1 MSRTEEARVPPLR
14 RLWRYGAPYRRRTWW
29 ATAHSVLNKLFDLAP
44 PLLIGLAVDVVA
56 NDGDATLDRVGFTTQ
71 RSQIFA
77 IAVLTF
83 VVWALESLFQ
93 YLHQIAWRNLAQD
106 LQHDLRLD
114 AYVNVQELEH
124 AWFQERATGDLMA
137 VLNDDVNQLER
148 FLDIGAN
155 EIVQVLTT
163 VVAVGTIFFVL
174 DPSVAMLAI
183 APMPLVLWGS
193 FWFQRRLEP
202 RYEAVRNQA
211 GFLNGQLANNLLGI
225 STVKSFTA
233 EGRESARIA
242 DESDRYRQTN
252 RRAISLSSA
261 FVPLIRMAILVGFTG
276 TMVWG
281 GFEAIKE
288 ATDGSGSLTVGQYS
302 VLLFLSQRLL
312 WPLTRL
318 GETFDQYQRAMAST
332 NRILDVVDTEP
343 AITSGPEHLDLELG
357 QGEVTFED
365 VTFRYEPGAAPALDG
380 VSLTLEAGMT
390 TAVVG
395 PTGSGKSTLM
405 RLLLRF
411 YDVAEGRVCIEGHD
425 VRDLDLGDLRRLTGL
440 VSQDVYLFHGTVREN
455 IAYGRPDAPL
465 EDVVAA
471 ATVAEIHDFVQTLPE
486 GYDTVVGERG
496 QKLSGGQRQRLS
508 IARAVLKDPVV
519 LLLDEA
525 TSAVDNET
533 EAAIQRSLERIS
545 AGRTTLVV
553 AHRLSTVRN
562 ADVIHVLD
570 GGRIVES
577 GTHDE
582 LVTREGAYAS
592 LWAVQTGAAVR
603 HEPRRPRPPLNGGR
617 GASVV
622 NEGTTP
628 TAS

>member
-1 MSRTEEARVPPLR
+1 MASQDHDGRVSPLR
-14 RLWRYGAPYRRRTWW
+14 RLWRYGSPYRRRTGW
-29 ATAHSVLNKLFDLAP
+29 ATTHSVLNKLFDLAP

-56 NDGDATLDRVGFTTQ
+56 NDGDATLDRLGFTTQ
-71 RSQIFA
+71 RSQIVA
-77 IAVLTF
+77 IALLTF
-83 VVWALESLFQ
+83 VIWALESLFE
-93 YLHQIAWRNLAQD
+93 YLYRVAWRNLAQD
-106 LQHDLRLD
+106 LQHDLRND
-114 AYVNVQELEH
+114 AYGHVQRLEH
-124 AWFQERATGDLMA
+124 AWLQDRSTGDLMA

-155 EIVQVLTT
+155 ELIQVLTT
-163 VVAVGTIFFVL
+163 VVAVGAIFFWL
-174 DPSVAMLAI
+174 DPSVALLAI
-183 APMPLVLWGS
+183 LPMPVILWGS
-193 FWFQRRLEP
+193 FWFQRKLEP

-211 GFLNGQLANNLLGI
+211 GFLNGQLANNLLGM

-233 EGRESARIA
+233 EDREAARISA
-242 DESDRYRQTN
+242 ESDRYRETN
-252 RRAISLSSA
+252 RRAITLSSA
-261 FVPLIRMAILVGFTG
+261 FTPLIRMAILVGFTG

-281 GFEAIKE
+281 GFEAVK
-288 ATDGSGSLTVGQYS
+288 TVQDGTGSLSVGQYS

-332 NRILDVVDTEP
+332 NRILDVIDTEP
-343 AITSGPEHLDLELG
+343 TIVGGPDRLSLRT
-357 QGEVTFED
+357 GEGTVTFDD
-365 VTFRYEPGAAPALDG
+365 VSFAYEPGIRPAVDG
-380 VSLTLEAGMT
+380 VTLTLEAGRT

-395 PTGSGKSTLM
+395 PTGSGKSTLVK
-405 RLLLRF
+405 LLLRF
-411 YDVAEGRVCIEGHD
+411 YDPDSGRVLIEGHD
-425 VRDLDLGDLRRLTGL
+425 VRDLDLADLRHLTGL

-471 ATVAEIHDFVQTLPE
+471 AAVAEIHDFVQTLPQ
-486 GYDTVVGERG
+486 GYDTVIGERG

-545 AGRTTLVV
+545 AGRTTLVI

-570 GGRIVES
+570 QGRIVES

-582 LVTREGAYAS
+582 LVSREGAYAS

-603 HEPRRPRPPLNGGR
+603 HVPGAPPISEVRR
-617 GASVV
+617 S
-622 NEGTTP
+622 
-628 TAS
+628 

>member
-1 MSRTEEARVPPLR
+1 MAERTDDERVAPLR
-14 RLWRYGAPYRRRTWW
+14 RLWDYGAPYRRRTWW
-29 ATAHSVLNKLFDLAP
+29 ATTHSVLNKLFDLAP

-56 NDGDATLDRVGFTTQ
+56 SDGDATLDRIGFTTQ
-71 RSQIFA
+71 RAQIVA
-77 IAVLTF
+77 IALLTF
-83 VVWALESLFQ
+83 VVWALESLFE
-93 YLHQIAWRNLAQD
+93 YLYRVAWRNLAQD

-114 AYVNVQELEH
+114 AYGNVQQLEH

-155 EIVQVLTT
+155 EIIQVLTT
-163 VVAVGTIFFVL
+163 VVAVGAIFVVL

-183 APMPLVLWGS
+183 VPMPVILWGS

-233 EGRESARIA
+233 EDREAARIA
-242 DESDRYRQTN
+242 GESDRYRGTN
-252 RRAISLSSA
+252 RRAITLSSA
-261 FVPLIRMAILVGFTG
+261 FTPLIRMAILVGFTG

-281 GFEAIKE
+281 GFEAIRE
-288 ATDGSGSLTVGQYS
+288 VTDGSGSLTVGQYS

-343 AITSGPEHLDLELG
+343 TITSGPERLSLQAGE
-357 QGEVTFED
+357 GEVTFED
-365 VTFRYEPGAAPALDG
+365 VTFSYEPGAAPALDH
-380 VSLTLEAGMT
+380 VSLTLEAGLT

-411 YDVAEGRVCIEGHD
+411 YDVDEGRVCIEGHD
-425 VRDLDLGDLRRLTGL
+425 VRDLDLGDLRHLTGL

-471 ATVAEIHDFVQTLPE
+471 ATVAEIHDFVQTLPQ

-545 AGRTTLVV
+545 VGRTALVV

-570 GGRIVES
+570 RGRIVES

-582 LVTREGAYAS
+582 LVAGEGAYAS
-592 LWAVQTGAAVR
+592 LWAVQTGAAVPR
-603 HEPRRPRPPLNGGR
+603 EPRRRRDPSVSPTRP
-617 GASVV
+617 S
-622 NEGTTP
+622 
-628 TAS
+628 

>member
-1 MSRTEEARVPPLR
+1 MSTPTDVIDAPTASALR
-14 RLWRYGAPYRRRTWW
+14 RLWQHARPYRRRVGW
-29 ATAHSVLNKLFDLAP
+29 ATLHSVLNKIFDLAP

-56 NDGDATLDRVGFTTQ
+56 NDGDAVLDNLGLTTQ
-71 RSQIFA
+71 RSQIVG

-83 VVWALESLFQ
+83 VVWAFESLFEFF
-93 YLHQIAWRNLAQD
+93 HRVAWRNLAQD
-106 LQHDLRLD
+106 LQHDLRIE
-114 AYVNVQELEH
+114 AYGHVQELEH

-155 EIVQVLTT
+155 EIIQVLTT
-163 VVAVGTIFFVL
+163 VLAVGAVFVIL
-174 DPSVAMLAI
+174 DPIVALLAI
-183 APMPLVLWGS
+183 APMPLILYGS
-193 FWFQRRLEP
+193 FWFQRKLEP

-211 GFLNGQLANNLLGI
+211 GFLNGQLANNILGI

-233 EGRESARIA
+233 EDRETARIA
-242 DESDRYRQTN
+242 DESNRYRDTN
-252 RRAISLSSA
+252 RSAISLSSA
-261 FVPLIRMAILVGFTG
+261 FTPLIRMAILVGFTG
-276 TMVWG
+276 TMIWG
-281 GFEAIKE
+281 GFEAIRGG
-288 ATDGSGSLTVGQYS
+288 TLTVGQYS

-343 AITSGPEHLDLELG
+343 TIVGGSTRLSLAKGDGH
-357 QGEVTFED
+357 VVFED
-365 VTFRYEPGAAPALDG
+365 VTFAYDDAGNALDA
-380 VSLTLEAGMT
+380 VRIDLAAGTT

-395 PTGSGKSTLM
+395 PTGSGKSTLV

-411 YDVAEGRVCIEGHD
+411 YDPDEGRVTIDGHD

-440 VSQDVYLFHGTVREN
+440 VSQDVYLFHGSVREN
-455 IAYGRPDAPL
+455 IAYGRPDASL

-471 ATVAEIHDFVQTLPE
+471 ATVAEVHEFVMTLPA
-486 GYDTVVGERG
+486 GYDTIVGERG
-496 QKLSGGQRQRLS
+496 QKLSGGQRQRIS
-508 IARAVLKDPVV
+508 IARAILKDPVI

-533 EAAIQRSLERIS
+533 EAAIQRSLDRIS
-545 AGRTTLVV
+545 ADRTTLVI

-570 GGRIVES
+570 RGRIVER

-582 LVTREGAYAS
+582 LVAREGPYAA
-592 LWAVQTGAAVR
+592 LWAVQTGEAVR
-603 HEPRRPRPPLNGGR
+603 RDH
-617 GASVV
+617 
-622 NEGTTP
+622 
-628 TAS
+628 

>member
-1 MSRTEEARVPPLR
+1 MTEPTAAPAPRRTAALR
-14 RLWRYGAPYRRRTWW
+14 RLWRYAHPYRRRVGW
-29 ATAHSVLNKLFDLAP
+29 ATLHSVLNKLFDLAP

-56 NDGDATLDRVGFTTQ
+56 NDGDAMLDGLGFTTQ
-71 RSQIFA
+71 RSQIVGIA
-77 IAVLTF
+77 IITF
-83 VVWALESLFQ
+83 VVWAFESLFEF
-93 YLHQIAWRNLAQD
+93 LHRVAWRNLAQD
-106 LQHDLRLD
+106 LQHDLRVE
-114 AYVNVQELEH
+114 AYGHVQELEH

-155 EIVQVLTT
+155 EIIQVLTT
-163 VVAVGTIFFVL
+163 VLAVGAVFVL
-174 DPSVAMLAI
+174 LDPIVAILAI
-183 APMPLVLWGS
+183 APMPVILYGS
-193 FWFQRRLEP
+193 FWFQRKLEP
-202 RYEAVRNQA
+202 RYEAVRGQA
-211 GFLNGQLANNLLGI
+211 GFLNGQLANNILGI

-233 EGRESARIA
+233 EDRETARIA
-242 DESDRYRQTN
+242 RESDRYRETN

-261 FVPLIRMAILVGFTG
+261 FTPLIRMAILVGFTG
-276 TMVWG
+276 TMIWG
-281 GFEAIKE
+281 GFEAVRS
-288 ATDGSGSLTVGQYS
+288 ASGGAGTLSVGQYS

-343 AITSGPEHLDLELG
+343 TIVGGPEHLTLTK
-357 QGEVTFED
+357 GEGHVVFDD
-365 VTFRYEPGAAPALDG
+365 VTFAYDDAGNALESVRIDL
-380 VSLTLEAGMT
+380 VAGST

-395 PTGSGKSTLM
+395 PTGSGKSTLV

-411 YDVAEGRVCIEGHD
+411 YDPDAGRVTIDGHD
-425 VRDLDLGDLRRLTGL
+425 VRDLDLGDLRRSTGL

-455 IAYGRPDAPL
+455 IAYGRPDASL

-471 ATVAEIHDFVQTLPE
+471 ATVAEVHEFVTTLPDR
-486 GYDTVVGERG
+486 YDTIVGERG
-496 QKLSGGQRQRLS
+496 QKLSGGQRQRIS
-508 IARAVLKDPVV
+508 IARAILKDPVI

-533 EAAIQRSLERIS
+533 EAAIQRSLDRIS
-545 AGRTTLVV
+545 ADRTTLVI

-570 GGRIVES
+570 RGRIVER

-582 LVTREGAYAS
+582 LVNREGPYAA
-592 LWAVQTGAAVR
+592 LWAVQTGDAVR
-603 HEPRRPRPPLNGGR
+603 RE
-617 GASVV
+617 S
-622 NEGTTP
+622 
-628 TAS
+628 